1 MLYRVENTH
10 RRTLIASAFVP
21 RPVRFDILVVEDDE
35 DQLSLFTEVLA
46 LAGYAVHGVSTAANA
61 LMILRGAYV
70 DLLITDIRL
79 GLTMNGF
86 ELADLAQS
94 IQPSLQTLFITGFT
108 KGVASRQRAARP
120 DVQILFKPF
129 SLNNLVGAVS
139 QILNR
144 SVSTRPALS

>member
-1 MLYRVENTH
+1 LLYRVENTH

-21 RPVRFDILVVEDDE
+21 LPVRFDILIVEDDA

-61 LMILRGAYV
+61 VMTLRAVHVG
-70 DLLITDIRL
+70 LLVTDIRL
-79 GLTMNGF
+79 GSPMNGF

-120 DVQILFKPF
+120 DAQILLKPF
-129 SLNNLVGAVS
+129 SLEDLVRTVS
-139 QILNR
+139 QFLNR
-144 SVSTRPALS
+144 SVFARPALS